1 MFLDRPDNT
10 LLDEYTGPYE
20 RWTFAAE
27 LGFPFAFPAIRNG
40 VDTHYTALMEGTAR
54 IAEDDALEVRVPPMW
69 TANPPVTPFA
79 MFDPDGDMDMLVQ
92 SQDVKLSRML
102 RRVGEARFRLN
113 MPIAPETWP
122 TTYAPDAALD
132 GWTPP
137 PTPPRMIIGVVD
149 DGIPFV
155 HTAFLDSNGKS
166 RIAACWMQAARAPE
180 TAAVPFGR
188 EVFNTEIDALRAS
201 HGPNERAAY
210 RAAGA
215 IDRTLPEL
223 GTVMDQ
229 SVTHGAHIL
238 GLAAGN
244 DPRTGPHQLPDDA
257 MIIAVQLPN
266 TIAWDTSGFGKE
278 MMMLSAIEYIFHR
291 ARAIAAH
298 YGLPELPAAVNFSY
312 GWSANRHDGG
322 SSFERG
328 VEALVT
334 GRQAVQP
341 NTYLI
346 MPTGNNFANRMHG
359 RFMAPDADAA
369 GDIHFGWQLRPDDRT
384 SSFLEVWLPPDIDVP
399 HGWEVVVTPPKGIT
413 LSQGGTLPIS
423 ADPTLKGGDPRRFDE
438 LEINGLNIGQLSAD
452 KHNGNRWRVM
462 LAMTPTAPGGDPNRR
477 CPVGLWRI
485 TLHTGS
491 MPLEPHQAVDVWV
504 QRDDDPTQLGTGGQQ
519 SHLVDFNHPAPPKPL
534 QPAPLTPVR
543 GYGCLNG
550 IGTAPA
556 VTRVAGYIGC
566 TGKPTAY
573 SGASAIAVMA
583 NGTILKDPAHP
594 TVSAIA
600 DQGYFRP
607 GLPSI
612 GVTSGSG
619 ARIVGTSAASAAVTR
634 AVAVNIL
641 RDRPAFDGFEP
652 MDIGPGGSDLQ
663 DAKTLSRMGFL
674 RAPAICKDPSP
685 TS

>member
-1 MFLDRPDNT
+1 MFFDRPDNVQ
-10 LLDEYTGPYE
+10 LAKYTGPYE
-20 RWTFAAE
+20 RWTFSAE

-40 VDTHYTALMEGTAR
+40 VETHYTALMEGTAR
-54 IAEDDALEVRVPPMW
+54 IAEGDTLEVRVPPMW
-69 TANPPVTPFA
+69 TTNPPVTPFA
-79 MFDPDGDMDMLVQ
+79 MFDPDGEMQQVE
-92 SQDVKLSRML
+92 SQDVKLTRML
-102 RRVGEARFRLN
+102 QRLGQARFRLN
-113 MPIAPETWP
+113 MPIAPATWP
-122 TTYAPDAALD
+122 QTYEPDAVLD

-137 PTPPRMIIGVVD
+137 ATSPRMIIGVVD
-149 DGIPFV
+149 DGLPFL
-155 HTAFLDSNGKS
+155 HTAFLDQDGKS
-166 RIAACWMQAARAPE
+166 RIAACWMQAARAPDI
-180 TAAVPFGR
+180 AAVPFGR
-188 EVFNTEIDALRAS
+188 EVFNTEIDTLRAT
-201 HGPNERAAY
+201 HGTHERAAY

-223 GTVMDQ
+223 GTVMEH

-244 DPRTGPHQLPDDA
+244 DPRTGPHALPDDA

-266 TIAWDTSGFGKE
+266 TVAWDTSGFGKE

-312 GWSANRHDGG
+312 GWSANRHDGE

-328 VEALVT
+328 VEALIT
-334 GRQAVQP
+334 QRQAVQP
-341 NTYLI
+341 DTYLI

-359 RFMAPDADAA
+359 RFMAPDTDAA
-369 GDIHFGWQLRPDDRT
+369 GEIHFGWQLKPDDRT
-384 SSFLEVWLPPDIDVP
+384 SSFLEIWLPTDMDTPQ
-399 HGWEVVVTPPKGIT
+399 GWEIVVTPPNGIALT
-413 LSQGGTLPIS
+413 QGGTLPIS
-423 ADPTLKGGDPRRFDE
+423 ADPAHTGGDPRRFDE
-438 LEINGLNIGQLSAD
+438 LEIDGLNIGQVSAD

-462 LAMTPTAPGGDPNRR
+462 LAMTPTALEGDPKRR

-485 TLHTGS
+485 TLRTGTQ
-491 MPLEPHQAVDVWV
+491 PLEPHQAVDVWV

-519 SHLVDFNHPAPPKPL
+519 SFLVDFNHPLPPRPL
-534 QPAPLTPVR
+534 EPAPLTPVR

-556 VTRVAGYIGC
+556 VTRVAGHIGC
-566 TGKPTAY
+566 AGKPTEY

-583 NGTILKDPAHP
+583 NGTILKDRAHP

-600 DQGYFRP
+600 DQGHFRR

-619 ARIVGTSAASAAVTR
+619 ARIIGTSAASAAVTR
-634 AVAVNIL
+634 AVALNIL
-641 RDRPAFDGFEP
+641 RDKPAFHLFEP
-652 MDIGPGGSDLQ
+652 TDFGPGTSGLE
-663 DAKTLSRMGFL
+663 DAQTLSRMGL
-674 RAPAICKDPSP
+674 SRAPAVCKDPSA